1 MRMGPEDLRV
11 PSQRI
16 EGVSVLADEVA
27 NDRQDAKDCAV
38 SAAVSSSGPS
48 GGRDSPRAA
57 QSAQH
62 HRRQTLHLSSL
73 AHVEDTT
80 APASLPAPCGYE
92 TGYQIGLT
100 YLGLFSYNVGRRSWM
115 VDASRTLF
123 MSPGWEFTD
132 EHPVDGVG
140 HSSVLVN
147 PSRALLDELC
157 GGLGPNRNPAFRDTS
172 RPSTSRLRLL
182 THHLLRLPDGS
193 DDPLH
198 KDEWVVHVLREAIG
212 AAPAPRARP
221 SRVVDLAKEFLHAH
235 AGDRITLERIAS
247 AVGVSPVY
255 LTQEFKRAEGTP
267 LYQFQLKQRLS
278 QALHELPHCD
288 DITGLALDL
297 GFSSH
302 SHFTAAFGGAFGMT
316 PSRFRATVGSKR
328 FQPQGFAAT
337 HERRRWAA

>member
-1 MRMGPEDLRV
+1 MRG
-11 PSQRI
+11 
-16 EGVSVLADEVA
+16 
-27 NDRQDAKDCAV
+27 
-38 SAAVSSSGPS
+38 SGPLA
-48 GGRDSPRAA
+48 GGHDPVARDGH
-57 QSAQH
+57 QQ

-73 AHVEDTT
+73 AHVENTS
-80 APASLPAPCGYE
+80 APASLPAPHGYE

-115 VDASRTLF
+115 VDSSRTLF

-132 EHPVDGVG
+132 EHPVEGVG

-198 KDEWVVHVLREAIG
+198 KDEWVVHVLKEAI
-212 AAPAPRARP
+212 AAPPAPRARR

-235 AGDRITLERIAS
+235 ASDRVTLERIAA
-247 AVGVSPVY
+247 AVGVSPIY
-255 LTQEFKRAEGTP
+255 LTQEFKRSEGMP

-278 QALHELPHCD
+278 RALHELPHCD

-302 SHFTAAFGGAFGMT
+302 SHFTAAFGSAFGVT
-316 PSRFRATVGSKR
+316 PSRFRATVGTKR
-328 FQPQGFAAT
+328 FKLQGVSAAN
-337 HERRRWAA
+337 ERRLRAA